1 MTPLRLAPALQ
12 AALPTIEVL
21 DIGAREEG
29 SDRYAPLV
37 EQGLARVAGFEPEP
51 DAFERL
57 KARPGPFTYYPYV
70 LGDGG
75 PATLHVT
82 QYPGCT
88 SLLEPDPAVIDIF
101 QTIGASLDV
110 SPPAARNFLV
120 TNKVRVQTA
129 RLDDVAGLAP
139 PDYVKIDV
147 QGAELMVLTHGARTL
162 SSATVVQ
169 TEVEFLPIYKN
180 QPLFGD
186 MQCFLREQ
194 GFVLHK
200 LIDVSG
206 RTLAPMRFPG
216 DPFRALSQMLW
227 ADAVFVRNFIELGR
241 WSNGDLLKAALVL
254 NDVYNSYD
262 LVGRLLREHD
272 SRNNGALFNRYLLA
286 LKQIEIIP
294 FYLNQKNTN

>member
-1 MTPLRLAPALQ
+1 MTPFRLAQALQ
-12 AALPTIEVL
+12 ADLPAIEVL
-21 DIGAREEG
+21 DIGAREER
-29 SDRYAPLV
+29 SDRHAPLV
-37 EQGLARVAGFEPEP
+37 EQGLARVVGFEPEP
-51 DAFERL
+51 AEFARL
-57 KARPGPFTYYPYV
+57 KTRPGPFTYYPHV

-75 PATLHVT
+75 KATLYVT
-82 QYPGCT
+82 RYPGCT
-88 SLLEPDPAVIDIF
+88 SLLEPDPAVIDLF
-101 QTIGASLDV
+101 QTIGASLDA
-110 SPPAARNFLV
+110 PEPARNFLV
-120 TNKVRVQTA
+120 TDKIPVQTV

-139 PDYVKIDV
+139 PDYIKIDV
-147 QGAELMVLTHGARTL
+147 QGAELAVLTHGTRAL

-206 RTLAPMRFPG
+206 RALIPMRFPG

-227 ADAVFVRNFIELGR
+227 ADAVFVRDFVALGR
-241 WSNGDLLKAALVL
+241 WSDGDLLKAALVL
-254 NDVYNSYD
+254 NDVYGSYD
-262 LVGRLLREHD
+262 LVCRLLREHD
-272 SRNNGALFNRYLLA
+272 ARNQGGFFEKYLQA
-286 LKQIEIIP
+286 LKKIEIVP